1 MVWMVSHIFYFILFK
16 EIVIYF
22 FFLKAN
28 PLPLTHLCR
37 RVIRQKI
44 GKSDIN
50 KVNKLELP
58 NAIKNF
64 LLYK

>member
-1 MVWMVSHIFYFILFK
+1 M
-16 EIVIYF
+16 F

-44 GKSDIN
+44 GKSNIN
-50 KVNKLELP
+50 EVNKLELP
-58 NAIKNF
+58 ITVKNF